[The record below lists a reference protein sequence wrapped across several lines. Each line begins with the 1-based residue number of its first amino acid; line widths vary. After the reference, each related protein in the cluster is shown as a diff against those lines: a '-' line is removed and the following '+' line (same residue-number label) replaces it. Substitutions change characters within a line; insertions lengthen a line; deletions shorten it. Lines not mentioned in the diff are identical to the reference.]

1 MLLEILIPTFN
12 REEDLKKNLNIL
24 ASQIQKISEPHQIRV
39 IISDNA
45 STDSTVSSVEALRG
59 NFPSELVLLQSPE
72 NKGAENNVVK
82 ILSNAKAEWVM
93 FLGDDD
99 FLPDGYIEFVIK
111 TIKKK
116 KRKCRL
122 YYSRI

>member
-24 ASQIQKISEPHQIRV
+24 ANQIQKIPEVHEIRV

-45 STDSTVSSVEALRG
+45 STDGTISSVEALRV
-59 NFPSELVLLQSPE
+59 NFPTELIFLQSSE
-72 NKGAENNVVK
+72 NMGLEKNAVK

-111 TIKKK
+111 TIKNENAF
-116 KRKCRL
+116 
-122 YYSRI
+122 